1 MLEVAETDEVGDADA
16 PPEGERDGDAIC
28 ATPGVAVTDIADG
41 LGLASF
47 AAGLSAIVPVD
58 EAAIAAA
65 ASATSP
71 AIAMI
76 GTTATR
82 LPSGRSS
89 RQLGQNPE
97 TGVVT

>member
-1 MLEVAETDEVGDADA
+1 VLEDADA
-16 PPEGERDGDAIC
+16 LGEAVEVGKSDRDTCAALGD
-28 ATPGVAVTDIADG
+28 AVTDIADG
-41 LGLASF
+41 LGLAWI
-47 AAGLSAIVPVD
+47 AAGLSASVPVD
-58 EAAIAAA
+58 EAAIAAP

-82 LPSGRSS
+82 LASGRSS

-97 TGVVT
+97 TGVVA